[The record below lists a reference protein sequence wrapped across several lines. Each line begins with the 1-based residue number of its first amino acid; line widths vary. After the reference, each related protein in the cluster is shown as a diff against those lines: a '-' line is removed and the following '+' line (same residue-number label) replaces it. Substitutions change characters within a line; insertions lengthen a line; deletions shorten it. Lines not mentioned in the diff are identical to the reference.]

1 LMSLQSSDEKSM
13 ILVDIGQIMRFYD
26 DLYEKDYRF
35 WPSKSRVKF
44 LLNYLFTLDLWLGTQ
59 LSFVPEEDINEKL
72 LVPFFDSRKF
82 LQFITFNIKHC
93 NRKPKWQQ
101 LIERFSQ
108 LKNQIRSP
116 YLLIQQMYAGV
127 TERLFDFYF
136 EEVWSEAEL
145 IQIVYLLAKMTYF
158 EFTPREPGS
167 ETRTNEETNELPS
180 FSTSYFHP
188 IINILLVR
196 FLNTMR
202 AKLKESETDETKAE
216 MMQSLMNNEV
226 FARLADAHEMLEASK
241 FYTDI
246 NEDEKTA
253 VQRLVENYL
262 KFKLEESESV

>member
-1 LMSLQSSDEKSM
+1 
-13 ILVDIGQIMRFYD
+13 
-26 DLYEKDYRF
+26 
-35 WPSKSRVKF
+35 
-44 LLNYLFTLDLWLGTQ
+44 
-59 LSFVPEEDINEKL
+59 
-72 LVPFFDSRKF
+72 
-82 LQFITFNIKHC
+82 
-93 NRKPKWQQ
+93 
-101 LIERFSQ
+101 
-108 LKNQIRSP
+108 
-116 YLLIQQMYAGV
+116 MYAGV
-127 TERLFDFYF
+127 TERPFDFYF

-158 EFTPREPGS
+158 EFTPREPES

-226 FARLADAHEMLEASK
+226 FARLADAHEMLESSK

-253 VQRLVENYL
+253 VQRLVDNYL